1 MRRSIGL
8 LEFKSIAKGIQ
19 AADEMVK
26 SANVEII
33 LATPMCPGKYI
44 VILAGDVGDVTNA
57 VGVGKEVGLSYLI
70 SEYTIASV
78 HEKVFPAITATCDFD
93 NISSIGVI
101 ETMSAVASVIAG
113 DTALKAANVELLEI
127 RIARGL
133 GGKGYVILTG
143 EVSAVKAAIEAAEAK
158 LEEGGDIIG
167 TVVLPS
173 PSKELV
179 QTLL

>member
-1 MRRSIGL
+1 MKRSIGL

-26 SANVEII
+26 SANVE
-33 LATPMCPGKYI
+33 LTLSTPMCPGKYI
-44 VILAGDVGDVTNA
+44 VIIAGDVGDVTNA
-57 VGVGKEVGLSYLI
+57 VNVGREVGHNYLI
-70 SEYTIASV
+70 SDYIIASV
-78 HEKVFPAITATCDFD
+78 HEKVFPAITATSDL
-93 NISSIGVI
+93 NQISSIGII
-101 ETMSAVASVIAG
+101 ETISAVASVIAG

-133 GGKGYVILTG
+133 GGKGYTILTG
-143 EVSAVKAAIEAAEAK
+143 EVSAVKAAVEAAETK
-158 LEEGGDIIG
+158 LVESGDIIG

-173 PSKELV
+173 PAKELI